1 MRYPFGQDLNGY
13 FYLYKNIA
21 YVILWLKISNAYYNM
36 NSLQG
41 SSLTVLCISKP
52 SGISFRYFRFE
63 ITSDMMKRMNY
74 FTVVIYQEE
83 VSMTNKLQQYFP
95 MIQTEEEVLS
105 EINSRSHLKQM
116 YEEWE
121 EEEQRGF
128 LDFVTG
134 AKGVKMMYDFIS
146 KEILNPEIY
155 KERVEEFISLLLGQ
169 NVKILEVLPNEETG
183 LSDGY
188 SILIMDIVVELE
200 NGSIVNLEIQ
210 KNGYMFPGERSACYS
225 ADLLL
230 RQYRRVRMKNK
241 EEGQKKKSC
250 YRDIKDV
257 YTIVLFE
264 TSPSELHRFRD
275 RYLHY
280 FEQTSDSGAKMNL
293 LQKYLFVALDNF
305 RSIKHN
311 ESSKMVINNRLEAWL
326 AFMCMDDPDDILR
339 IIESCPDFK
348 EMYEQIYDICRNLD
362 GVMRMFSKE
371 LQELDR
377 NSVELMVDE
386 MQKDLDKT
394 REKLVE
400 TKEQLNEKDQQL
412 EMKNKKIEEQNEQMV
427 LLRKEL
433 ENMKKLYE
441 GDK

>member
-1 MRYPFGQDLNGY
+1 
-13 FYLYKNIA
+13 
-21 YVILWLKISNAYYNM
+21 
-36 NSLQG
+36 
-41 SSLTVLCISKP
+41 
-52 SGISFRYFRFE
+52 
-63 ITSDMMKRMNY
+63 
-74 FTVVIYQEE
+74 
-83 VSMTNKLQQYFP
+83 
-95 MIQTEEEVLS
+95 
-105 EINSRSHLKQM
+105 
-116 YEEWE
+116 
-121 EEEQRGF
+121 
-128 LDFVTG
+128 
-134 AKGVKMMYDFIS
+134 
-146 KEILNPEIY
+146 
-155 KERVEEFISLLLGQ
+155 
-169 NVKILEVLPNEETG
+169 
-183 LSDGY
+183 
-188 SILIMDIVVELE
+188 
-200 NGSIVNLEIQ
+200 
-210 KNGYMFPGERSACYS
+210 
-225 ADLLL
+225 
-230 RQYRRVRMKNK
+230 MKNK

-275 RYLHY
+275 RYLHH

-311 ESSKMVINNRLEAWL
+311 EGSEMVINNRLEAWL

-339 IIESCPDFK
+339 IIEYSPDFK

-400 TKEQLNEKDQQL
+400 TRKKMETKDQQL
-412 EMKNKKIEEQNEQMV
+412 TEKDKEIE
-427 LLRKEL
+427 LLKKEL

-441 GDK
+441 ENK